1 MQRTAIKL
9 IQQNITAHPGYF
21 FVLLLAVSLGL
32 SSISCDEKYREVTR
46 GTLQVY
52 VDESL
57 VKTVKETADSFMT
70 LYRDAKIEVT
80 GVKSREGITKILN
93 GETAI
98 FVSARNLNDE
108 EKAFKVKNPL
118 DMKTIKYVYDGVVC
132 IVHADNALE
141 NMSYDSLALIL
152 SGKVKRI
159 TACVPERNSGITEF
173 LNVHVLHPDD
183 SLAAMRVQSEAD
195 VITAIENKDASLGF
209 IGWNNFP
216 VNRKLHYIRIGTIKQ
231 GGASSVYYE
240 PHPGYFVQKLY
251 PLTREC
257 VIFLSEVRLG
267 LASGFATFLAA
278 NPGQRIALQNNLGPA
293 TVPVRLVQ

>member
-1 MQRTAIKL
+1 MQIKTTEL
-9 IQQNITAHPGYF
+9 IKQNVTAHRGSY
-21 FVLLLAVSLGL
+21 FVLLLAVALGI
-32 SSISCDEKYREVTR
+32 SSINCDEKYREVTR

-80 GVKSREGITKILN
+80 GVKSREGIAKILN

-108 EKAFKVKNPL
+108 EKAFKSKNPL
-118 DMKTIKYVYDGVVC
+118 DMKTIKYVYDGIVC
-132 IVHADNALE
+132 IVHAENALE
-141 NMSYDSLALIL
+141 NMSYDSLAMLL
-152 SGKVKRI
+152 SGKAKGI
-159 TACVPERNSGITEF
+159 SACVPESNSGITEF
-173 LNVHVLHPDD
+173 LKMHVLHPED
-183 SLAAMRVQSEAD
+183 SLAAMRVQNEAE
-195 VITAIENKDASLGF
+195 VINAVENKEAALGF

-216 VNRKLHYIRIGTIKQ
+216 VNRKLHYIRIGSVKQ

-278 NPGQRIALQNNLGPA
+278 NPGQRIALQNKLGPA